1 MATITAA
8 EKRQLC
14 EHENFINGVTPNG
27 QDGAKTRLTRIEDSL
42 ARRDKASNYLIGASI
57 TVIAGIILW
66 LIKDVIPALIHNA
79 QLMTMVIK

>member
-42 ARRDKASNYLIGASI
+42 ARRDRASNYLIGASI
-57 TVIAGIILW
+57 SVIVGILLW
-66 LIKDVIPALIHNA
+66 LLKDVLPALASNIN
-79 QLMTMVIK
+79 QMSILVK

>member
-1 MATITAA
+1 MAFTVADQ
-8 EKRQLC
+8 KRLAD
-14 EHENFINGVTPNG
+14 HENFINGVTPNG

-79 QLMTMVIK
+79 QLISMVIK

>member
-57 TVIAGIILW
+57 SVIVGILLW
-66 LIKDVIPALIHNA
+66 LLKDVLPALASNIN
-79 QLMTMVIK
+79 QMSILVK